1 MSITLDQDGNSVIVP
16 RLLTL
21 HEAAELV
28 GLKHLALRRA
38 IQRGELPAIKLCS
51 RLRIEARDL
60 ASWIE
65 RNRLPASDTRSG
77 P

>member
-1 MSITLDQDGNSVIVP
+1 MRITLDQDRNSVIVP

-38 IQRGELPAIKLCS
+38 IKRGDLPAVKLCS
-51 RLRIEARDL
+51 RVRIDARAL
-60 ASWIE
+60 SCWIASNTVGAAAE
-65 RNRLPASDTRSG
+65 EDG